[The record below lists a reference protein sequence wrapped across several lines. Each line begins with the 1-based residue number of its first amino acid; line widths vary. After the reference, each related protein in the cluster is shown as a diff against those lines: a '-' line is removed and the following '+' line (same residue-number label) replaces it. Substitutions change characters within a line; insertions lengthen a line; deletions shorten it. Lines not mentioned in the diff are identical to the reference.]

1 MEHREKKGVRARH
14 VFALVLALILGLTNI
29 WIIQLARAGDPVG
42 YILLTGEGVL
52 ATVLVVGLVIA
63 FTIGQAAKMNNTP
76 AAPRRDLKDL
86 YDTTRLLNQQNK
98 TLRQIL
104 EEQGMGGRQ
113 LAAPQT
119 PLRPGQMLTADGMVI
134 EGAAFD
140 ELDEEE

>member
-14 VFALVLALILGLTNI
+14 VFAFVLAIILGFTNI
-29 WIIQLARAGDPVG
+29 WIIQLAREGDPVG
-42 YILLTGEGVL
+42 YLLLAGEGVL
-52 ATVLVVGLVIA
+52 VTVLIVGLVIA

-86 YDTTRLLNQQNK
+86 YETTRLLNQQNK

-104 EEQGMGGRQ
+104 EEQGLGDRQ

-119 PLRPGQMLTADGMVI
+119 PLRPGQMMTADGLVI
-134 EGAAFD
+134 EGEAFD
-140 ELDEEE
+140 GLDDDE